1 MQHASQTLICQE
13 GMGLMHGGGG
23 RMADALT
30 SEEDGVKSVH
40 SFSLAGN
47 QPWSQGENTK
57 RSVVDGNQVNV
68 ESDKPG
74 RSQRIIDKLTT
85 IDFSTVY
92 AKEYTNQVD
101 EALNAY
107 KAVLDVFQNAD
118 NLLQNASLDYGGI
131 PQLRQVA
138 TLIAARQLRQSKR
151 DFFFVGFGGFDNH
164 GNLAENL
171 ARRFSSMNTAINAFV
186 TEMKAQNVWD
196 DVLVATQSD
205 FARTLDPN
213 GNMGTDHGWAG
224 QHFLLSG
231 AIKGGRV
238 YNTFPSSLAAGN
250 PADLGRGRLIPEYPY
265 ESFMVPIAEWL
276 GVKQR
281 QLSTVFPN
289 LPNFNAST
297 HLIAGLF

>member
-1 MQHASQTLICQE
+1 
-13 GMGLMHGGGG
+13 MGLMHGGGG

-30 SEEDGVKSVH
+30 SPEAGVQSVS

-47 QPWSQGENTK
+47 QPWSQGLTTK

-74 RSQRIIDKLTT
+74 RAQRIIDKLTT

-92 AKEYTNQVD
+92 AKEYVNQVD

-118 NLLQNASLDYGGI
+118 TVLANASLNYRGI

-138 TLIAARQLRQSKR
+138 TLIAARQVRKARR

-164 GNLAENL
+164 GNLAPNL
-171 ARRFSSMNTAINAFV
+171 ARRFSSMNAAIEAFV
-186 TEMKAQNVWD
+186 TEMKAQGVWD
-196 DVLVATQSD
+196 RVLLATQSD

-224 QHFLLSG
+224 QHFILSG

-238 YNTFPSSLAAGN
+238 YNDFPSSLRAGN
-250 PADLGRGRLIPEYPY
+250 AADLGRGRLIPKYPY

-276 GVKQR
+276 GVQPM
-281 QLSTVFPN
+281 QLNTVFPN
-289 LPNFNAST
+289 LPNFNASQ
-297 HLIAGLF
+297 HLISDLF